1 MHIVWTSQMQLNEIL
16 QDIFYQPFDDIY
28 WKRSIREAIFS
39 DAFCW
44 KQKIRKGKEIR
55 ILKSRVL
62 MIKKKKKK
70 QKQSRKYIFSASLIH
85 GRMAKA
91 TEEEDWY

>member
-1 MHIVWTSQMQLNEIL
+1 MQLNEIL

-62 MIKKKKKK
+62 MIKKKKKTK
-70 QKQSRKYIFSASLIH
+70 NNPENTSFLH
-85 GRMAKA
+85 P
-91 TEEEDWY
+91 

>member
-1 MHIVWTSQMQLNEIL
+1 MQLNEIL

-62 MIKKKKKK
+62 MIKKKKKNK
-70 QKQSRKYIFSASLIH
+70 NNPENTSFLH
-85 GRMAKA
+85 P
-91 TEEEDWY
+91 